1 MATRSIH
8 IARAGL
14 LDATFTLLCNY
25 RGTNVSISC
34 AFIFILFFHF
44 PAGKFRKG
52 IDLQKLLSIRFV
64 DLKSKQS
71 DRNTVFGLCIQT
83 GIERKALCLINKGDF
98 VVARYIL
105 EKNH

>member
-14 LDATFTLLCNY
+14 LDTTFTLLCND

-34 AFIFILFFHF
+34 IFIFIFFHF
-44 PAGKFRKG
+44 PAVKFLKG
-52 IDLQKLLSIRFV
+52 FDPQKLFSIRFV

-83 GIERKALCLINKGDF
+83 GIEQKGSCLIDKGDF
-98 VVARYIL
+98 VVARFIL